1 MTKSK
6 MQNVN
11 FKSISEF
18 LGFLPD
24 NELEIVE
31 ALRQI
36 ISDCIPDY
44 EEKLSYNVPYF
55 KRYSNICFLW
65 PASVIWGNDR
75 TYEGVRL
82 GFINGYLIPDDLNY
96 LEKSKRNQV
105 FWKDYH
111 NINEINVDVI
121 KMYLFEA
128 NFIDEMKHKK
138 KQNLKPHIVK
148 NHATSQR

>member
-1 MTKSK
+1 MTRSK

-11 FKSISEF
+11 FKTVDEF

-24 NELEIVE
+24 DELEIVE
-31 ALRQI
+31 VIRQI

-44 EEKLSYNVPYF
+44 EEKLSYNVLYF
-55 KRYSNICFLW
+55 KQYSNICFLW
-65 PASVIWGNDR
+65 PASVKWGKDT

-82 GFINGYLIPDDLNY
+82 GFINGYLIQDALNF
-96 LEKSKRNQV
+96 LEKGSRKQV

-111 NINEINVDVI
+111 NINEINVDII

-128 NFIDEMKHKK
+128 ILIDEMKYKK
-138 KQNLKPHIVK
+138 KQSLKPHIVK
-148 NHATSQR
+148 NIATIKR